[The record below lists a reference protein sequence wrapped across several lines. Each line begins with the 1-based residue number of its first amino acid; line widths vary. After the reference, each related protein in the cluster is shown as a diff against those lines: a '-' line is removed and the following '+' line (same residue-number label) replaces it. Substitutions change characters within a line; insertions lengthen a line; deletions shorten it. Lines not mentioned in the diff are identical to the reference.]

1 MSTTPG
7 RKFFDEHMKYIYAND
22 IDGMIDD
29 QYTEDAVLFSP
40 FDVLD
45 DAKPPHIV
53 KGRAALKAFFA
64 KYLAYQGSIN
74 VEELSNFSETDNSI
88 FFQAIFTSKTGR
100 WAVGDAWHMTNGMI
114 DTHYSFA
121 QRLGDAS

>member
-1 MSTTPG
+1 METTPG

-29 QYTEDAVLFSP
+29 QYTQDAVLFSP
-40 FDVLD
+40 FDVVPGT
-45 DAKPPHIV
+45 KPPHVI
-53 KGRAALKAFFA
+53 KGNTALKEFFHTYIA
-64 KYLAYQGSIN
+64 WQGSIN
-74 VEELSNFSETDNSI
+74 VEELSNFSETENSI

-100 WAVGDAWHMTNGMI
+100 WAVGDAWHMTDGKI

-121 QRLGDAS
+121 QKIG